1 MIAAARRGSGVVTRI
16 EEFARRFLV
25 AFSSGGDRLDEVG
38 DRNVDIF
45 DRSLKRKHRD
55 RAAWLKGTRDPLLD
69 LVTENLLDR
78 LDDCTHKFPV
88 ALNLGGAVDHVK
100 RSIRGRGGIERLI
113 TMDMSKDMIKKTLES
128 SSLDGY
134 DKFNKNIESLHVIG
148 DEEFLPFKSG
158 SLDLIISCL
167 GLHWVNDLPGAMTQC
182 RMALKPDGLFLA
194 SMYGGDTLRELR
206 IACTAAQL
214 EREGGVSPRISPLAQ
229 VRDAGNLLTRAG
241 LALPTVDVDEYTVNY
256 PSAFELIEH
265 LRCMGDTNAVLQRN
279 QIMRRDTALAAA
291 AIYESMFG
299 GTDGTV
305 PATFQIIFMAGW
317 SPHESQQ
324 KPKRRGSATASF
336 TDIQKAFGGVDESGR
351 PEH

>member
-305 PATFQIIFMAGW
+305 PATFQVSLLLSSLQYW
-317 SPHESQQ
+317 
-324 KPKRRGSATASF
+324 
-336 TDIQKAFGGVDESGR
+336 
-351 PEH
+351 

>member
-256 PSAFELIEH
+256 PSDC
-265 LRCMGDTNAVLQRN
+265 RNYKWLQLDY
-279 QIMRRDTALAAA
+279 MR
-291 AIYESMFG
+291 
-299 GTDGTV
+299 
-305 PATFQIIFMAGW
+305 P
-317 SPHESQQ
+317 
-324 KPKRRGSATASF
+324 
-336 TDIQKAFGGVDESGR
+336 
-351 PEH
+351 

>member
-158 SLDLIISCL
+158 
-167 GLHWVNDLPGAMTQC
+167 
-182 RMALKPDGLFLA
+182 
-194 SMYGGDTLRELR
+194 
-206 IACTAAQL
+206 
-214 EREGGVSPRISPLAQ
+214 
-229 VRDAGNLLTRAG
+229 
-241 LALPTVDVDEYTVNY
+241 
-256 PSAFELIEH
+256 
-265 LRCMGDTNAVLQRN
+265 
-279 QIMRRDTALAAA
+279 
-291 AIYESMFG
+291 
-299 GTDGTV
+299 
-305 PATFQIIFMAGW
+305 
-317 SPHESQQ
+317 
-324 KPKRRGSATASF
+324 
-336 TDIQKAFGGVDESGR
+336 
-351 PEH
+351 